1 MVDINPTEIKLRMS
15 KAIDSFKKDLSS
27 LRVGRA
33 SSSMLDQINVNAYGN
48 YMPINQISTISVP
61 EARLLLVSVWDS
73 SLVSITEK
81 SIRESPLGL
90 NPMVEGNVIRISIPA
105 LSEDRR
111 VEITKV
117 ASKYAENAKIAV
129 RNIRRDNI
137 ENTRKLQ
144 KNSEISDDA
153 VNRLKKFANEYKVD
167 IPQKEGDHIGPV
179 ISETQY
185 NKIQGLIKKG
195 IDEGANLIAGGPG
208 KPDGLE
214 DGYYVKPTVFADV
227 NNNMEIART
236 EIFGP
241 VLSVIP
247 FETEQEAIEIA
258 NDTPYGLTNYIQTED
273 QEKVKRVA
281 RKLRSGMIVANTAS
295 LAVDAPFGGFKHSGI
310 GREGGKEGLLE
321 FLEVKS
327 IGGWN

>member
-1 MVDINPTEIKLRMS
+1 MVEINPTEIKLRMS

-48 YMPINQISTISVP
+48 SMPINQISTISVP

-90 NPMVEGNVIRISIPA
+90 NPMVEGNVIRIAIPA

-117 ASKYAENAKIAV
+117 AAKYAENAKIAV

-144 KNSEISDDA
+144 KNSEIS
-153 VNRLKKFANEYKVD
+153 
-167 IPQKEGDHIGPV
+167 
-179 ISETQY
+179 
-185 NKIQGLIKKG
+185 
-195 IDEGANLIAGGPG
+195 
-208 KPDGLE
+208 
-214 DGYYVKPTVFADV
+214 
-227 NNNMEIART
+227 
-236 EIFGP
+236 
-241 VLSVIP
+241 
-247 FETEQEAIEIA
+247 
-258 NDTPYGLTNYIQTED
+258 ED
-273 QEKVKRVA
+273 QKHKNEILIQDITNEIISSIDDILSNKEKE
-281 RKLRSGMIVANTAS
+281 I
-295 LAVDAPFGGFKHSGI
+295 
-310 GREGGKEGLLE
+310 LE
-321 FLEVKS
+321 
-327 IGGWN
+327 N

>member
-1 MVDINPTEIKLRMS
+1 MIEINTTEIKLRMS

-48 YMPINQISTISVP
+48 SMPINQISTISVP

-90 NPMVEGNVIRISIPA
+90 NPMVEGNVIRIAIPA

-117 ASKYAENAKIAV
+117 AAKYAENAKIAV

-144 KNSEISDDA
+144 KNSEIS
-153 VNRLKKFANEYKVD
+153 
-167 IPQKEGDHIGPV
+167 
-179 ISETQY
+179 
-185 NKIQGLIKKG
+185 
-195 IDEGANLIAGGPG
+195 
-208 KPDGLE
+208 
-214 DGYYVKPTVFADV
+214 
-227 NNNMEIART
+227 
-236 EIFGP
+236 
-241 VLSVIP
+241 
-247 FETEQEAIEIA
+247 
-258 NDTPYGLTNYIQTED
+258 ED
-273 QEKVKRVA
+273 QKHKNEILIQEITNEIISSIDDILSNKEKE
-281 RKLRSGMIVANTAS
+281 I
-295 LAVDAPFGGFKHSGI
+295 
-310 GREGGKEGLLE
+310 LE
-321 FLEVKS
+321 
-327 IGGWN
+327 N